1 MKNSLALSLFA
12 LMALIPASS
21 LASPRDAEAVLNHC
35 GAPLHGDE
43 TIYEDTV
50 AGGRRILHYGRGT
63 LYFNRVENSGW
74 TFMYGQRSGQNS
86 LSLNQMSV
94 YMPCLQD
101 AVLESA
107 SAAPLMRVTA
117 VDRAEAS
124 IKRSLRE
131 VMLACLLFLMVL
143 GCVLLLWSRRPTNNE
158 GLVG

>member
-1 MKNSLALSLFA
+1 MMLV
-12 LMALIPASS
+12 PATAA
-21 LASPRDAEAVLNHC
+21 ASPRDAEAVLNHC

-63 LYFNRVENSGW
+63 LYFDRVVNSGW
-74 TFMYGQRSGQNS
+74 TFRYGERGGKGH
-86 LSLNQMSV
+86 LSLDNMSV

-101 AVLESA
+101 ALMESA
-107 SAAPLMRVTA
+107 SSAPLVRVTA

-131 VMLACLLFLMVL
+131 VILACFLFLTAL
-143 GCVLLLWSRRPTNNE
+143 GFVFLLWARRPANNE

>member
-1 MKNSLALSLFA
+1 MRKHLAPCLSTLMMLISVSARA
-12 LMALIPASS
+12 L
-21 LASPRDAEAVLNHC
+21 PRDADAVLNHC
-35 GAPLHGDE
+35 GTPLHGDE

-63 LYFNRVENSGW
+63 LYFDRVANSGW
-74 TFMYGQRSGQNS
+74 TFTYGQRGGQGH
-86 LSLNQMSV
+86 LSLDQMSV

-101 AVLESA
+101 ALIESA
-107 SAAPLMRVTA
+107 SSSPLVRVTA

-131 VMLACLLFLMVL
+131 VILGCMLFLAVL
-143 GCVLLLWSRRPTNNE
+143 GFVFLLWSRRPADHE

>member
-1 MKNSLALSLFA
+1 MKNPLMFGLAT
-12 LMALIPASS
+12 LMMLVPISAF
-21 LASPRDAEAVLNHC
+21 ASPRDAEAVLNHC

-63 LYFNRVENSGW
+63 LYFNRLGNSGW
-74 TFMYGQRSGQNS
+74 TFMYGQRNDPSH
-86 LSLNQMSV
+86 LTLNQMSV

-101 AVLESA
+101 AVLEAA
-107 SAAPLMRVTA
+107 SSAPLMRVTA
-117 VDRAEAS
+117 MDRAQVS

-131 VMLACLLFLMVL
+131 VMVACLLFLVVFGFVL
-143 GCVLLLWSRRPTNNE
+143 FLWSRRPVDNE

>member
-1 MKNSLALSLFA
+1 MHRYLSLCLSA
-12 LMALIPASS
+12 LMMLVPATALAF
-21 LASPRDAEAVLNHC
+21 PRDAEAVLNHC

-63 LYFNRVENSGW
+63 LYFDRVANSGW
-74 TFMYGQRSGQNS
+74 TLTYGERGGQAHLS
-86 LSLNQMSV
+86 LSQMSV
-94 YMPCLQD
+94 YMPCLQE
-101 AVLESA
+101 ALAESA
-107 SAAPLMRVTA
+107 SSAPLVRVTA

-131 VMLACLLFLMVL
+131 VILACLLFLAVL
-143 GCVLLLWSRRPTNNE
+143 GFVFLLWSRRPTNNE